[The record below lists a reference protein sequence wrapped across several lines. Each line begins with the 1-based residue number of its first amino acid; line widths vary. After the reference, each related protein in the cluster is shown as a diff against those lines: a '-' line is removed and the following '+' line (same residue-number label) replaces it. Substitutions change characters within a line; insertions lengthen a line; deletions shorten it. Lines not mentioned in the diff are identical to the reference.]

1 MHNADVFGRDFVSQF
16 RDFLILIA
24 AQRLQQC
31 CALLFQPY
39 KAKAACLSGQRVYR
53 FDCCITIVPTQG
65 IVQFRAARLVQKFG
79 SGISAAYSRCKTG
92 GRLLQNLH
100 LLLDKILCRDI
111 STSPYAYF
119 IISKI
124 RLARG
129 ENSFLSPFLDKDRR
143 FCSKTKKSPDQ
154 MIRRFHGAAN
164 QILNW

>member
-39 KAKAACLSGQRVYR
+39 KAKATCLSGQRVYR

-65 IVQFRAARLVQKFG
+65 IVQFRAARLVQKSDQEFLQHILVVKPAAG
-79 SGISAAYSRCKTG
+79 CFKISIYCLIKFMQR
-92 GRLLQNLH
+92 H
-100 LLLDKILCRDI
+100 IDI
-111 STSPYAYF
+111 SLYIFYHF
-119 IISKI
+119 KN

-129 ENSFLSPFLDKDRR
+129 ENSFLSPFLDKDRGL
-143 FCSKTKKSPDQ
+143 Q
-154 MIRRFHGAAN
+154 
-164 QILNW
+164 

>member
-65 IVQFRAARLVQKFG
+65 IVQFRAARLVQKSDQEFLQHILVVKPAA
-79 SGISAAYSRCKTG
+79 SCFKISIYCLIKFMQR
-92 GRLLQNLH
+92 H
-100 LLLDKILCRDI
+100 IDI
-111 STSPYAYF
+111 SLYIFYHF
-119 IISKI
+119 KN
-124 RLARG
+124 RLARD
-129 ENSFLSPFLDKDRR
+129 ENSFLSSFLDKDRGL
-143 FCSKTKKSPDQ
+143 Q
-154 MIRRFHGAAN
+154 
-164 QILNW
+164 

>member
-65 IVQFRAARLVQKFG
+65 IVQFRAARLV
-79 SGISAAYSRCKTG
+79 
-92 GRLLQNLH
+92 L
-100 LLLDKILCRDI
+100 
-111 STSPYAYF
+111 
-119 IISKI
+119 
-124 RLARG
+124 
-129 ENSFLSPFLDKDRR
+129 
-143 FCSKTKKSPDQ
+143 
-154 MIRRFHGAAN
+154 
-164 QILNW
+164 

>member
-65 IVQFRAARLVQKFG
+65 IVQFRAARLVQK
-79 SGISAAYSRCKTG
+79 SDQE
-92 GRLLQNLH
+92 LLQHILVVKPAAGCF
-100 LLLDKILCRDI
+100 KISIYCLIKFMQRHIDI
-111 STSPYAYF
+111 SLCIFYHF
-119 IISKI
+119 KN

-129 ENSFLSPFLDKDRR
+129 ENSFLSPFLDKDRGL
-143 FCSKTKKSPDQ
+143 Q
-154 MIRRFHGAAN
+154 
-164 QILNW
+164 

>member
-65 IVQFRAARLVQKFG
+65 IVQLRAARLVQKSDQEFLQHILVVKPAAG
-79 SGISAAYSRCKTG
+79 CFKISIYCLIKFMQR
-92 GRLLQNLH
+92 H
-100 LLLDKILCRDI
+100 IDI
-111 STSPYAYF
+111 SLYIFYHF
-119 IISKI
+119 KN

-129 ENSFLSPFLDKDRR
+129 ENSFLSPFLDKDRGL
-143 FCSKTKKSPDQ
+143 Q
-154 MIRRFHGAAN
+154 
-164 QILNW
+164 

>member
-65 IVQFRAARLVQKFG
+65 IVQFRAARLVQKSDQEFLQHILVVKPAAG
-79 SGISAAYSRCKTG
+79 CFKISIYCLIKFMQR
-92 GRLLQNLH
+92 H
-100 LLLDKILCRDI
+100 IDI
-111 STSPYAYF
+111 SLYIFYHF
-119 IISKI
+119 KN

-129 ENSFLSPFLDKDRR
+129 ENSFLSPFLDKDRGL
-143 FCSKTKKSPDQ
+143 Q
-154 MIRRFHGAAN
+154 
-164 QILNW
+164 

>member
-65 IVQFRAARLVQKFG
+65 IVQFRAARLVQKSDQEFLQHILVVKPAAG
-79 SGISAAYSRCKTG
+79 CFKISIYC
-92 GRLLQNLH
+92 
-100 LLLDKILCRDI
+100 
-111 STSPYAYF
+111 
-119 IISKI
+119 
-124 RLARG
+124 
-129 ENSFLSPFLDKDRR
+129 
-143 FCSKTKKSPDQ
+143 
-154 MIRRFHGAAN
+154 
-164 QILNW
+164 

>member
-31 CALLFQPY
+31 CALFFQPY

-65 IVQFRAARLVQKFG
+65 IVQFRAARLVQKSDQEFLQHILVVKPTAG
-79 SGISAAYSRCKTG
+79 CFKISIYCLIKFMQR
-92 GRLLQNLH
+92 H
-100 LLLDKILCRDI
+100 IDI
-111 STSPYAYF
+111 SLNIFYHF
-119 IISKI
+119 KN

-129 ENSFLSPFLDKDRR
+129 ENSFLSPFLDKDRGL
-143 FCSKTKKSPDQ
+143 Q
-154 MIRRFHGAAN
+154 
-164 QILNW
+164 

>member
-31 CALLFQPY
+31 CALLFQSY

-65 IVQFRAARLVQKFG
+65 IVQFRAARLVQKSDQEFLQHILVVKPAAG
-79 SGISAAYSRCKTG
+79 CFKISIYCLIKFMQR
-92 GRLLQNLH
+92 H
-100 LLLDKILCRDI
+100 IDI
-111 STSPYAYF
+111 SLYIFYHF
-119 IISKI
+119 KN

-129 ENSFLSPFLDKDRR
+129 ENSFLSPFLDKDRGL
-143 FCSKTKKSPDQ
+143 Q
-154 MIRRFHGAAN
+154 
-164 QILNW
+164 